1 MRRTNLRGHALRSE
15 GKPYKRDDEGR
26 WVRVSFGQFT
36 GSGIG
41 VALCECG
48 TASEPL
54 TSNSVRKHWHRL
66 HKDVIRRGLLGEEPG
81 RG

>member
-36 GSGIG
+36 GSGPG

-48 TASEPL
+48 E
-54 TSNSVRKHWHRL
+54 TSLVLESNAARRRWHAR
-66 HKDVIRRGLLGEEPG
+66 HKDAVRGAFDGAPG
-81 RG
+81 HG